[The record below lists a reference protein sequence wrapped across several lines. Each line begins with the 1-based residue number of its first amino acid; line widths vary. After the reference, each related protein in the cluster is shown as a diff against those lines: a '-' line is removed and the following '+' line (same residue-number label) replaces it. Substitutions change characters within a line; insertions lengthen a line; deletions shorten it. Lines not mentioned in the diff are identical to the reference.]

1 MEISQHALDCI
12 RRGDPLS
19 VSIEASGVSGNI
31 TLTEQDILPGS
42 LQISRMSVSGNQI
55 ELGIIRINDE
65 AVERRREI

>member
-55 ELGIIRINDE
+55 ELGSAISLSLIHI
-65 AVERRREI
+65 